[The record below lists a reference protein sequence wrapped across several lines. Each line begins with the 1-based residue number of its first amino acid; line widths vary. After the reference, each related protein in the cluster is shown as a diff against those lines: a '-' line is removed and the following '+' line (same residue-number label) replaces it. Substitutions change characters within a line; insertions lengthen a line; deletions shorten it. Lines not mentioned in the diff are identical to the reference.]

1 MIQLQATM
9 VSAVLAMQRIS
20 AAGSM
25 VLQSLQPIRTRW
37 QVFCGQFQH
46 NLTHPPD
53 PESIR
58 NHHVAGVAVIG
69 LAVISFLE
77 ESKGEK
83 AGWIRYIWPGMM
95 FVMGIAII
103 GWADP
108 GTWPDGP
115 KPLAQDIEAIQHKFF
130 ALFAM
135 SLGAIELFRRLG
147 KLTHKAWG
155 YVFSITMI
163 GAGVFLLFHQGE
175 HAHIVHLQ
183 HLAMGSVGVAVGLAQ
198 AANNG
203 KQIKSWLRLHLY
215 SLCILSLGLLL
226 LFYVE

>member
-9 VSAVLAMQRIS
+9 VSAVLAMQRIF

-115 KPLAQDIEAIQHKFF
+115 KPLVQDIEAIQHKFF

-155 YVFSITMI
+155 YVFSVTMI
-163 GAGVFLLFHQGE
+163 GAGVFCSSTRESTRTLSTCSIWRWDRWESPWDSRKQPTM
-175 HAHIVHLQ
+175 A
-183 HLAMGSVGVAVGLAQ
+183 SKSRVGCACTFTAC
-198 AANNG
+198 A
-203 KQIKSWLRLHLY
+203 
-215 SLCILSLGLLL
+215 
-226 LFYVE
+226 F

>member
-1 MIQLQATM
+1 
-9 VSAVLAMQRIS
+9 
-20 AAGSM
+20 
-25 VLQSLQPIRTRW
+25 
-37 QVFCGQFQH
+37 
-46 NLTHPPD
+46 
-53 PESIR
+53 
-58 NHHVAGVAVIG
+58 
-69 LAVISFLE
+69 
-77 ESKGEK
+77 
-83 AGWIRYIWPGMM
+83 
-95 FVMGIAII
+95 
-103 GWADP
+103 
-108 GTWPDGP
+108 
-115 KPLAQDIEAIQHKFF
+115 
-130 ALFAM
+130 M

-155 YVFSITMI
+155 YVFSVTMI

-203 KQIKSWLRLHLY
+203 KQIKNWLRLHLY

>member
-9 VSAVLAMQRIS
+9 VSAALAWQRMCT
-20 AAGSM
+20 AGM
-25 VLQSLQPIRTRW
+25 VLWQSLQPLRTRW
-37 QVFCGQFQH
+37 QVFCGRFQH
-46 NLTHPPD
+46 DLIRQADPD
-53 PESIR
+53 SLR
-58 NHHVAGVAVIG
+58 NHHIAGVAVIG
-69 LAVISFLE
+69 LAVLSYFE

-83 AGWIRYIWPGMM
+83 AGWIRYIWPGMLL
-95 FVMGIAII
+95 VMGVAII

-115 KPLAQDIEAIQHKFF
+115 KPLAQDPEAIQHKFF

-135 SLGAIELFRRLG
+135 ALGVIELFRRLG

-155 YVFSITMI
+155 YVFSFTMI
-163 GAGVFLLFHQGE
+163 GAGVFLLFHQGD

-183 HLAMGSVGVAVGLAQ
+183 HLAMGTVGVAVGLAQ
-198 AANNG
+198 AVNNG
-203 KQIKSWLRLHLY
+203 KNIQNWLRLHLY
-215 SLCILSLGLLL
+215 SLCILGLGLLL